1 MLETGNVPPCLFRSL
16 CPFVMQDDKIR
27 RQNDWNKW
35 VIPRESN
42 TDVLPSPNINNLT
55 AHLGSV
61 GLQESAASSSSM
73 VDENHHEIL
82 TNGPTSGNNQAPVV
96 EDGAGKL

>member
-1 MLETGNVPPCLFRSL
+1 
-16 CPFVMQDDKIR
+16 MQDDKIR

-61 GLQESAASSSSM
+61 GLQESACSSSM